1 MPPDLPVV
9 AYLVIVLGLVPLWW
23 LVFRWGFWPRAPRP
37 ARYQWL
43 IAAAYAV
50 SFVAD
55 IAGLHGYE
63 TLAGNL
69 YPLSQAGLIALALL
83 PLGQAEH
90 ALGVLLGVAV
100 FAVCWR
106 GVAHDDV
113 LLNTVAGLLVTGLAL
128 RVRGRLRLALLVSFG
143 LGTVLWW
150 WLAAEPTWASWSA
163 YQSSRVIGT
172 LLFCWATTERGA

>member
-1 MPPDLPVV
+1 MSELLGDLT
-9 AYLVIVLGLVPLWW
+9 LVLGLIPLWW
-23 LVFRWGFWPRAPRP
+23 LVFRWGFIPRAPRP
-37 ARYQWL
+37 SRAQWL

-55 IAGLHGYE
+55 VAGLHGYE

-83 PLGQAEH
+83 PWGQAED
-90 ALGVLLGVAV
+90 ALKALLVVSVVAI
-100 FAVCWR
+100 CWR

-113 LLNTVAGLLVTGLAL
+113 LLNTVAGLLVAGLAL

-150 WLAAEPTWASWSA
+150 WLAAEPNWWSWSA
-163 YQSSRVIGT
+163 YQMSRVAGT
-172 LLFCWATTERGA
+172 VLFCVATCEG